1 MQESDFDTNEPFK
14 AVPYRLGM
22 SFYKAGIGAFF
33 GAGGLAWLKKKY
45 RSGIDER
52 MGIFGPEVPKNAL
65 WVHSV
70 SVGEVQSALSLI
82 EASKRHSNLPC
93 VLSTVTPT
101 GRSMAEKLTS
111 RSVDAMV
118 YSPWDVSRFVQRA
131 LDTLTPKAYVAMETE
146 RWPAMLAELH
156 ARGIPTFLA
165 NGRLSDESA
174 GRLYK
179 TRGFWRGV
187 LCCFDRLMV
196 RFDSD
201 REKFLSLGVPEEK
214 IVVTGD
220 CKVDALLARKSDVD
234 VLKWRELR
242 NGGGPLFLAGSTHAG
257 EDEIVLQAFK
267 AVRKRFPK
275 ARLVIVPRH
284 PERALYVVAQALPY
298 GKVDL
303 FSNLSR
309 DWDVAVVDKIGI
321 LFDLYAAAD
330 AAFVGGSLVPKGG
343 QNLMEPALFG
353 IQVTHGPYMDD
364 FPDAGR
370 MDAMK
375 ASSVVRDVPQLADAW
390 LNALD
395 ASCGAAARQ
404 ACAAYFKTVGGAS
417 KQTWEIIEE
426 YLSQGGK

>member
-33 GAGGLAWLKKKY
+33 GAGGLTWLKKKY
-45 RSGIDER
+45 KVGIDER
-52 MGIFGPEVPKNAL
+52 MGFFGPEVPKNSL

-82 EASKRHSNLPC
+82 EASKTHSNLPC
-93 VLSTVTPT
+93 VLSTVTAT

-111 RSVDAMV
+111 RSVDAMI
-118 YSPWDVSRFVQRA
+118 YSPWDVPRFVQRA

-146 RWPAMLAELH
+146 RWPAMLTELH
-156 ARGIPTFLA
+156 TRGIPTFLA

-174 GRLYK
+174 DKLYK

-201 REKFLSLGVPEEK
+201 REKFLRLGVPEEK

-220 CKVDALLARKSDVD
+220 CKVDALLARKSGVD
-234 VLKWRELR
+234 ASKWQELR
-242 NGGGPLFLAGSTHAG
+242 NGGAPLFLAGSTHAG

-267 AVRKRFPK
+267 TVRKRLPK

-303 FSNLSR
+303 FSDLSR

-353 IQVTHGPYMDD
+353 IQVTHGPCMND
-364 FPDAGR
+364 FPDAER
-370 MDAMK
+370 MDAMG
-375 ASSVVRDVPQLADAW
+375 ASSVIHDAPQLADAW

-395 ASCGAAARQ
+395 ASRRAAARQ
-404 ACAAYFKTVGGAS
+404 ACAAYFETVGGAS
-417 KQTWEIIEE
+417 KRTWEIIEG
-426 YLSQGGK
+426 YIS